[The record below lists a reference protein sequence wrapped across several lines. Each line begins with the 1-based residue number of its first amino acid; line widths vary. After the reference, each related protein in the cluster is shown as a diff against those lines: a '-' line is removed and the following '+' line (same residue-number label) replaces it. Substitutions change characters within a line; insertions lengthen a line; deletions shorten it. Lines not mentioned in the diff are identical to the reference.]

1 MSEEQLKAF
10 LEKVQ
15 IDTDLQNQCKGAAS
29 FKETV
34 DIAKAAGFSITE
46 DDMKSIATMQSLSD
60 DELEALAGGSHMHT
74 CTHALGSDAQCGRV
88 SSLCRW
94 NSHSSN
100 PMPPKG
106 VMIASLA

>member
-15 IDTDLQNQCKGAAS
+15 IDTDLQNQCKTAAS

-74 CTHALGSDAQCGRV
+74 CAGIGCTVRGCQ
-88 SSLCRW
+88 
-94 NSHSSN
+94 
-100 PMPPKG
+100 
-106 VMIASLA
+106 